1 MLEDLDFT
9 PREKYLLALTTTLC
23 AKLSEKKIIND
34 EEYHE
39 ILEDAYNIS
48 MQSVAKKHKDFGI

>member
-1 MLEDLDFT
+1 MQDLDFT